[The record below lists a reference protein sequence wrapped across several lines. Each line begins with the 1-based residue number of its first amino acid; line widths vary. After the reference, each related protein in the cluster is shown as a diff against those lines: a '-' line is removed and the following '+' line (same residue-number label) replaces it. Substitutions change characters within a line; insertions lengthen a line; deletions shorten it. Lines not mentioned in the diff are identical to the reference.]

1 MIKFKIFYG
10 GEVLPADLKANEW
23 SEQHPDAELLDFK
36 YQAVERDGRTVTSI
50 CIAYRE
56 ESNDA

>member
-23 SEQHPDAELLDFK
+23 SEKHPNAELLDFK
-36 YQAVERDGRTVTSI
+36 YQMVEKGDVSFTSI
-50 CIAYRE
+50 CIAYK
-56 ESNDA
+56 ESSDA